1 MDGSPLF
8 LISISKIYEEY
19 MDITTRYLGMTLKS
33 PFVASASPL
42 TEDLKNLKKL
52 EDAGAAAVVLPSI
65 FEEQLRTEQH
75 DLHFYT
81 TQGTYSYAESLTY
94 FPEFDQYRFVTDNY
108 LELIRKAKENLSI
121 PVIASL
127 NGATIGGWTEFARR
141 IEEAGADALE
151 LNIYFIPTDLNQ
163 SGETV
168 ENTYLE
174 IIKSVR
180 SAVKIPVAVKLSPFF
195 SNFANFAKK
204 IETTGANALVLF
216 NRFYQPDVD
225 LDNLEV
231 RPSIHLSTSHAN
243 RLPMRWIAILK
254 HKINM
259 DFAATSGIHTSDDVV
274 KMLLVGANVTMLCS
288 ALLKNG
294 VFYLLQLEK
303 ELIEWM
309 EEHEYESV
317 QQMIGVMSQAKTPNP
332 SEYERVQYVKAISTY
347 KV

>member
-1 MDGSPLF
+1 
-8 LISISKIYEEY
+8 
-19 MDITTRYLGMTLKS
+19 MDISTKYLGMNLKS
-33 PFVASASPL
+33 PLVASASPL
-42 TEDLKNLKKL
+42 TEDLKGLKKL

-65 FEEQLRTEQH
+65 FEEQLRAEQH

-94 FPEFDQYRFVTDNY
+94 FPEYDQYRFISDNY
-108 LELIRKAKENLSI
+108 LELIRKAKESLSI
-121 PVIASL
+121 PIIGSI
-127 NGATIGGWTEFARR
+127 NGATLGGWTEFAKK

-163 SGETV
+163 SGESV

-174 IIKSVR
+174 IIK
-180 SAVKIPVAVKLSPFF
+180 AVKSATNLPVAVKLGPFF
-195 SNFANFAKK
+195 SNFANFAKR
-204 IETTGANALVLF
+204 IEEAGANALVLF

-225 LDNLEV
+225 LEKLEV
-231 RPSIHLSTSHAN
+231 HPSIHLSTSHAN

-254 HKINM
+254 NKIKI
-259 DFAATSGIHTSDDVV
+259 DFAATSGIHTSDDVI

-309 EEHEYESV
+309 KEHEYESV
-317 QQMIGVMSQAKTPNP
+317 QQMIGIMSQENTPNP

-347 KV
+347 KI